1 MKSLAIITYNHF
13 HLKTEQILN
22 NLLIE
27 NIFEITLFA
36 LPFKT
41 RKKKNIFFHIDPTKT
56 KELKL
61 KILDR
66 KK

>member
-1 MKSLAIITYNHF
+1 MKSLAIITYDSF

-41 RKKKNIFFHIDPTKT
+41 RKKKKKYFFT
-56 KELKL
+56 
-61 KILDR
+61 
-66 KK
+66 

>member
-1 MKSLAIITYNHF
+1 MKSLAIITYDSF

-41 RKKKNIFFHIDPTKT
+41 RKKKIFFFHIDPNKI
-56 KELKL
+56 KE
-61 KILDR
+61 
-66 KK
+66 